1 MRTIHGIRV
10 GWLLGALGS
19 LAMLAS
25 SGAAEVATER
35 PGSLLMFPKVVRD
48 GQRDTVIQLTNTG
61 TTENFVKCY
70 YLNAQPG
77 ANGQPIWTVSDFEL
91 LLTRQQPTHWRGST
105 GRQVNPFDPFGSEN
119 AGLDPGLV
127 PPLPLGFVGALVC
140 NEVNVDGA
148 PLAKNALKGEA
159 TVGSLTSGDYSK
171 YNAVA
176 FDAMDPVVG
185 PNLDLNGTE
194 YARCP
199 GSVRMN
205 FVADGY
211 TDTVIEDLGNA
222 GICVGG
228 ATPGAPCQED
238 VDCGVAGTC
247 SVGRSSVVTTLTI
260 LPCNLDFL
268 NGIPSRITVNF
279 DVRDE
284 FETPFSGST
293 TIDCWGSFNIGNI
306 PAMRSNLLPGGA
318 LPTEFATVRIS
329 SSSGGPFVAVAE
341 SFHVDSIGNA
351 GSAAVNLHM
360 DLSTPRENAVVKVHD
375 AF

>member
-1 MRTIHGIRV
+1 MRTIRGIRV
-10 GWLLGALGS
+10 AWISGALGS
-19 LAMLAS
+19 LILLAGMA
-25 SGAAEVATER
+25 GADVATER

-61 TTENFVKCY
+61 TNPNYVKCY

-77 ANGQPIWTVSDFEL
+77 TNGQPLWTVSDFEL
-91 LLTRQQPTHWRGST
+91 MLTKQQPTHWRVST

-127 PPLPLGFVGALVC
+127 PPVPVGFVGALIC
-140 NEVNVDGA
+140 NEVNDGDPVA
-148 PLAKNALKGEA
+148 RNALKGEA
-159 TVGSLTSGDYSK
+159 TIGADAGGDYSK
-171 YNAVA
+171 YNAIA
-176 FDAMDPVVG
+176 FDGTDPIVG
-185 PNLDLNGTE
+185 PDLNLNGTE

-199 GSVRMN
+199 TAVRMN

-211 TDTVIEDLGNA
+211 TDRVIEDLGNA
-222 GICVGG
+222 GVCVGG
-228 ATPGAPCQED
+228 TTPGAPCNAD
-238 VDCGVAGTC
+238 VDCAGGTC

-260 LPCNLDFL
+260 LPCNLDLL
-268 NGIPSRITVNF
+268 NGIPTRLQVNF
-279 DVRDE
+279 DVTDE
-284 FETPFSGST
+284 FEVSLSGST
-293 TIDCWGSFNIGNI
+293 TVDCWASFNIGNI
-306 PAMRSNLLPGGA
+306 PAMRSDLLPQGA
-318 LPTEFATVRIS
+318 LTTEFATVRIS

-360 DLSTPRENAVVKVHD
+360 DLSAPRPDAVVKVHE